1 MEFTEMLKTYQKR
14 VEVALQSW
22 LPDENQIPT
31 SLHQAMRYA
40 TLDGGKRVRP
50 ILVYTTGQALGVTLG
65 QLDGP
70 ACAVELIHASSL
82 VHDDLPG
89 MDNDMLRRGKPT
101 CHIAFGEPTALL
113 TGDAL
118 PSLAFEV
125 LANDKMMKTDPIIR
139 LKMITELAR
148 ANGSPG
154 IAGGQVLDME
164 AEGKQITLEQLQ
176 TLHSKKTGALILA
189 SVRLGALSCTTIS
202 DSQKQALDNY
212 AKAIGLA
219 FQVRDDILNVETN
232 SKILGKPNGSD
243 QARGKSTYVS
253 LFGLEESKNKA
264 QELYKKALEELSGL
278 GMELEPL
285 RQLSAFIVERN
296 N

>member
-278 GMELEPL
+278 GMEFDPL